1 MAMRIKLRKVRLQTH
16 QVIQERG
23 VQLKECM
30 EQLEAEHMRLA
41 ALFIIQGVIID
52 VVGGCRDCAF
62 GQVSRQLAKFQEKV
76 YWRLKQVKGGHAST
90 STRSMSKVSHQPQ
103 GKNKG

>member
-62 GQVSRQLAKFQEKV
+62 GQVSRQLAKFQEKS
-76 YWRLKQVKGGHAST
+76 LLEAQASQG
-90 STRSMSKVSHQPQ
+90 RACKHEHQKHVESKSPTARQE
-103 GKNKG
+103 